1 MKKNSQAEGG
11 SGAFSRSQPVAD
23 EDRENVYNRKAPQ
36 LIRDLTT
43 GSVPKT
49 LLNFAMPLFLSGL
62 LQMVYNMVDMIV
74 VGQMVGTGGLSAVAV
89 GGEILM
95 LITFIAMGFS
105 NAGQILISRYVGEN
119 RHDLI
124 GEMVATLFTL
134 LMSIAVVIMVVF
146 LITYQDIMAWLNTPD
161 TIWEYTRQ
169 YIITCIYGTVFIYGY
184 NLVSAILRGM
194 GDSKHPF
201 LFIAIASILN
211 LILDL
216 LFVGPMG
223 MGTRGAALAT
233 VIGQAVSFLF
243 ALTLLYRH
251 RDQIHFDFKPSH
263 FRIGR
268 KVIKQLLAL
277 GIPMVIQSAA
287 ITFSMLFV
295 NSYINRYG
303 EVSIAVTGIARKLEN
318 MISIVAQAISAA
330 GGAMISQA
338 LGARKISRVPKIVGH
353 AFWIVAIPSGI
364 FALITLFRPEWLFG
378 IFTQDP
384 EVLQMVLDLYIP
396 VAMIQYLGCTLRPP
410 AFALING
417 SGNSRLNLAVALLD
431 GVACRIG
438 LSVLLGV
445 TLAWGIIG
453 FWYGNAI
460 SGCVPFVVGLAFL
473 LSGRWKVIKERK

>member
-1 MKKNSQAEGG
+1 MSE
-11 SGAFSRSQPVAD
+11 
-23 EDRENVYNRKAPQ
+23 RKE
-36 LIRDLTT
+36 LIRDLTS
-43 GSVPKT
+43 GSVPGT
-49 LLNFAMPLFLSGL
+49 LLRFSMPLFLSGL

-74 VGQMVGTGGLSAVAV
+74 VGQMVGTEGLSAVSI
-89 GGEILM
+89 GGEMMM

-105 NAGQILISRYVGEN
+105 NAGQILISRFVGEN
-119 RHDLI
+119 RRDLI
-124 GEMVATLFTL
+124 GEMVGTLFTL
-134 LMSIAVVIMVVF
+134 LSSLAVIVMVVF
-146 LITYQDIMAWLNTPD
+146 LFTYRDILAWLNTPD
-161 TIWEYTRQ
+161 SILEYTRQ
-169 YIITCIYGTVFIYGY
+169 YSITCIYGCVFIYGY

-201 LFIAIASILN
+201 MFIAIASVLN

-216 LFVGPMG
+216 LFVGPMK

-251 RDQIHFDFKPSH
+251 REQIHFDFRPSH
-263 FRIGR
+263 FRIYKSVIGR
-268 KVIKQLLAL
+268 LLSL
-277 GIPMVIQSAA
+277 GVPMVIQSAA

-295 NSYINRYG
+295 NSYINDFGRDHI
-303 EVSIAVTGIARKLEN
+303 EQIAVTGIARKLEN
-318 MISIVAQAISAA
+318 MISVVAQAISAA

-338 LGARKISRVPKIVGH
+338 LGAKKTERVPKIVGH
-353 AFWIVAIPSGI
+353 ALWIVAIPSGI

-378 IFTQDP
+378 IFSSDEAVIRTA
-384 EVLQMVLDLYIP
+384 VSMYIP

-410 AFALING
+410 SFALING

-445 TLAWGIIG
+445 TFAWGIEG

-460 SGCVPFVVGLAFL
+460 SGCVPFLVGFAFL
-473 LSGRWKVIKERK
+473 LSGRWKKISRTPASAVPKDC

>member
-1 MKKNSQAEGG
+1 MEKKNA
-11 SGAFSRSQPVAD
+11 
-23 EDRENVYNRKAPQ
+23 

-49 LLNFAMPLFLSGL
+49 LLTFSMPLFLSGL

-74 VGQMVGTGGLSAVAV
+74 VGNFVGTQGLSAVSI
-89 GGEILM
+89 GGEVLM
-95 LITFIAMGFS
+95 LITFVAMGFS
-105 NAGQILISRYVGEN
+105 NAGQILISRYVGAK
-119 RHDLI
+119 RHDLV
-124 GEMVATLFTL
+124 GEMVGTLFTL
-134 LMSIAVVIMVVF
+134 LEGLAVVIMVIF
-146 LITYQDIMAWLNTPD
+146 LFTYQGIINWLNTPAD
-161 TIWEYTRQ
+161 IWEYTRQ
-169 YIITCIYGTVFIYGY
+169 YCITCVWGVVFIYGY

-201 LFIAIASILN
+201 IFIAIASVIN
-211 LILDL
+211 VILDI
-216 LFVGPMG
+216 LFVGPLG
-223 MGTRGAALAT
+223 MGPLGAALAT

-243 ALTLLYRH
+243 ALRLLYKNRE
-251 RDQIHFDFKPSH
+251 QIHFDFHPRH
-263 FRIGR
+263 FRIY
-268 KVIKQLLAL
+268 KNVIGQLMSL

-338 LGARKISRVPKIVGH
+338 LGARKTERVPKIVGH
-353 AFWIVAIPSGI
+353 ALWIVAIPSGI

-384 EVLQMVLDLYIP
+384 EVLRLVLEKYIP

-410 AFALING
+410 SFALING
-417 SGNSRLNLAVALLD
+417 SGNSKLNLAVALLD

-438 LSVLLGV
+438 LSILLGV
-445 TLAWGIIG
+445 TFAMGISG

-460 SGCVPFVVGLAFL
+460 SGCVPFVVGFTFL
-473 LSGRWKVIKERK
+473 LSGRWKVLRKPAEATAADD